1 MTSSRQQYIE
11 RYAEYAMEQM
21 RRYGIPASITLAQ
34 GIIESADGRSPLAN
48 SANNHFGVKGTYNGN
63 YVLADDDKP
72 NEKFKKYDNVG
83 QSYEDHSK
91 VLMAQRYQQYVRKL
105 SHDDYKGWAAGIKKG
120 GYASD
125 SNYVST
131 LVDVI
136 EGAKL
141 QRFDKMVIQQMNAK
155 GKQFGVQSN
164 PLSNNEGAKAKA
176 TGMNLPQSSYSM
188 PVERREFMLITSPY
202 GQREDPINKGQKQ
215 IHHSIDIK
223 TNKDNVLATEN
234 NGVVV
239 GVDHRTTTGGGKTV
253 TVEYAR
259 EDGTKTRVQYMHLS
273 EISVKKGDTVNAGQ
287 KLGVSG
293 NTGTR
298 TTGEHLH
305 FGVINVSADNKL
317 QWVNPAAYL
326 AEISQ
331 KGNLN
336 IEAQHNGKNILAE
349 YMTAGTKSVK
359 TDEQTPEN
367 WMSKLLGSE
376 DAALGIKGGGDK
388 GLLGNLMQMF
398 MTLLMLTIQME
409 NKSKEEKMQAV
420 SDAVINRHID
430 ISSFVPN
437 QKSAVLSINDKGN
450 AVLVVNDGKK
460 EYSHELT
467 NAEKNSISNILQS
480 DTDDTTKRQRIGCIV
495 NAITFSYQASN
506 NYEQIEA
513 QQQSQQ
519 QTIQRR

>member
-1 MTSSRQQYIE
+1 MTSSRQQYINQ
-11 RYAEYAMEQM
+11 YAEYAMEQM

-34 GIIESADGRSPLAN
+34 GIIESADGKSTLAN
-48 SANNHFGVKGTYNGN
+48 TANNHFGVKGTFNGN
-63 YVLADDDKP
+63 YVLADDDRP
-72 NEKFKKYDNVG
+72 NERFKKYDNVG

-91 VLMAQRYQQYVRKL
+91 VLMSQRYQQYVRNL
-105 SHDDYKGWAAGIKKG
+105 SPDDYKGWAAGIKKG
-120 GYASD
+120 GYASAG
-125 SNYVST
+125 SYVNT
-131 LVDVI
+131 VVNVI
-136 EGAKL
+136 ESANL
-141 QRFDKMVIQQMNAK
+141 QRFDQMVMQQMKAE
-155 GKQFGVQSN
+155 GWQFGVQAN
-164 PLSNNEGAKAKA
+164 PLSTDGNANVKS
-176 TGMNLPQSSYSM
+176 TSYSM
-188 PVERREFMLITSPY
+188 PVQRQEFMLVTSPY
-202 GQREDPINKGQKQ
+202 GQREDPMDKGKTQ
-215 IHHSIDIK
+215 IHHGIDIK
-223 TNKDNVLATEN
+223 TNKESVLATEN

-259 EDGTKTRVQYMHLS
+259 EDGTQTRVQYMHLS

-305 FGVINVSADNKL
+305 LGVIHVSADNKL

-336 IEAQHNGKNILAE
+336 IEAQYNGKNILAD
-349 YMTAGTKSVK
+349 YMTAGTKAVN

-376 DAALGIKGGGDK
+376 DAALGMGGGEDK

-409 NKSKEEKMQAV
+409 NKSKDEKMQAV
-420 SDAVINRHID
+420 SDAVINRRID
-430 ISSFVPN
+430 ISGFVPN
-437 QKSAVLSINDKGN
+437 LKSATLSVNDKGN

-467 NAEKNSISNILQS
+467 EAEKNNISNILHS
-480 DTDDTTKRQRIGCIV
+480 DSDDATKRQRIGCIV